1 MDNVFKRLGKW
12 VVAAVVICA
21 AVIVIGLGRGIVA
34 RAHLNL
40 GYLMLV
46 HALAPRAPSGM
57 YALDQDETLTLSEL
71 AGISHAQHHF
81 SRAMTLDPGLA
92 FSAVP
97 ASAYAHSLLGHFK
110 QAEAEWGLALQ
121 RADGRLQL
129 TALAMGAF
137 HHRRGQS
144 ALAERIWLEYG
155 QDIPDY
161 FVHRGDQ
168 LLDYPDRELAL
179 HYYQIAE
186 HLRPGMPDLEMRIV
200 LAGFRAGQEEMAWQ
214 KLTGLL
220 QKMISE
226 EFAIAVVRLH
236 ALVHQEFIWVLIAAS
251 DVLQERQDIQGA
263 EFMLLEAQRV
273 QPDPISFSRLGAFYC
288 RHGRFPEGIDTLVK
302 AKAYGSQHYALESRQ
317 QLSIC
322 YCRDGRGDDAMREA
336 EELARM
342 APADSGFSAWPEILQ
357 RDWQQICKAHR

>member
-1 MDNVFKRLGKW
+1 MFKRLRKW
-12 VVAAVVICA
+12 IVAAVVICA
-21 AVIVIGLGRGIVA
+21 AVIAIGLGRGIVA

-46 HALAPRAPSGM
+46 HALAPRAPSGV
-57 YALDQDETLTLSEL
+57 YAFDEGEPLTRSEL
-71 AGISHAQHHF
+71 AEILHVQRHF

-97 ASAYAHSLLGHFK
+97 ASAFAHSLLGHFE

-121 RADGRLQL
+121 RADSRRQL

-144 ALAERIWLEYG
+144 ALAERIWFEYG
-155 QDIPDY
+155 PDIPDY

-200 LAGFRAGQEEMAWQ
+200 LAGFRAGREELARQ

-220 QKMISE
+220 QKMNPE
-226 EFAIAVVRLH
+226 EFTTVAVRLY

-251 DVLQERQDIQGA
+251 DVLQERQDVRGA

-273 QPDPISFSRLGAFYC
+273 QPDPIAFSRLGAFYC
-288 RHGRFPEGIDTLVK
+288 RHGRFQEGIDTLVK
-302 AKAYGSQHYALESRQ
+302 SKAYGAQYYALESRQ

-342 APADSGFSAWPEILQ
+342 APADSGFSVWPEILQ